1 MKNLKLFLPLL
12 IFVLLALFLLK
23 GLERDPTE
31 LPSALVGKPVP
42 DFSLP
47 DLEAPDRMLDA
58 SVFEGE
64 VTLLNVWG
72 TWCVACR
79 DEHPFLMDLAD
90 EGVRLVGVNYK
101 DDRAAA
107 LRWLVDRGDP
117 YAFTIADPD
126 GILGLNLGVYGAP
139 ETYLIDSDGVVRARH
154 VGVVNAQV
162 WQDLG
167 ARYAALK
174 SANQ

>member
-42 DFSLP
+42 AFNLS
-47 DLEAPDRMLDA
+47 DLEQPEQMRDA

-101 DDRAAA
+101 DDRGAA
-107 LRWLVDRGDP
+107 LRWLEDRGDP

-139 ETYLIDSDGVVRARH
+139 ETYLIDRDGVVRARH
-154 VGVVNAQV
+154 VGVVNERV

-167 ARYAALK
+167 AQYAALK
-174 SANQ
+174 AK